1 MTADKPTEGHL
12 KSVKGGQTTGP
23 VGQMPPPLVKV
34 QEKTVD
40 LLGKYLAGMLDGADD
55 KLFDMADSAGES
67 ERDRYFDAMRELRS
81 RRQGLESSFRHAVS
95 NNFRIAILGRD
106 AALDGDVNM
115 EDLAL
120 VEEEELEENVALDSM
135 ARRVRDGCEKQLR
148 IFNHRLEHILEGRE
162 EFSERNNPLDP
173 RQIVVCFSDELEKLD
188 LDIRTRLVVLKLFER
203 MVLAEIGYIVTEA
216 NQCLIDAGVLPEL
229 EAPPIKPTRQPG
241 EVRTEADEPESGSS
255 SSATEHQVFSMLQEL
270 LTAVRVPGGAGPGGD
285 QGIAVMQNGVPYLN
299 GAPVE
304 QDESV
309 RPVSTGD
316 LVSLLDRLQR
326 LEERFEEKSDEDYG
340 DVRSG
345 LAEMLQEED
354 SEAVHA
360 FDQADNDV
368 INLVSMLF
376 DFIMD
381 DDNLA
386 ADIKALLGRLQIPL
400 LKVAIAEKEFFSDDE
415 HPARALVNLM
425 AQVGT
430 GWSPD
435 QGQEDEVYKRIE
447 EAVFSIINDFE
458 SDTGVFERLLEQFR
472 EFSERQNKQI
482 NRVEERV
489 RQVEEGRARSEE
501 SREAAAEVI
510 RKRMNKRLL
519 PKVVIQ
525 MLRDAWQQVLYLTH
539 LREGPESEAWKR
551 RVKLVDALI
560 WSALPH
566 QDEKSR
572 KKLEELS
579 PRLLGGVKAG
589 LDAVGYDSV
598 ETRTVIRELEAIH
611 LRLLKGEE
619 TPRVDADEVVAHQEE
634 EEKTSEQPAGGLT
647 AQGDPEPL
655 EEDHP
660 RVKEVRRMATGAW
673 VEFRKGEGGL
683 RCKLAANIRDG
694 EKLIFIN
701 RRGIKLCEYSA
712 PGFAALLEN
721 DLARI
726 IEESA
731 VFDKALETMI
741 GDLRKSQQGA

>member
-1 MTADKPTEGHL
+1 MTADRQAGEHL
-12 KSVKGGQTTGP
+12 KSVKGDQTTGS

-34 QEKTVD
+34 QEKAVD

-81 RRQGLESSFRHAVS
+81 RRQGLESSFRHAIS

-106 AALDGDVNM
+106 AALDGEVNM
-115 EDLAL
+115 DDLAL

-173 RQIVVCFSDELEKLD
+173 RQIVVCFSDELEKLE

-203 MVLAEIGYIVTEA
+203 MVLAEVGYIVTEA
-216 NQCLIDAGVLPEL
+216 NQCLIEAGILPDL
-229 EAPPIKPTRQPG
+229 EAPPIKPKRQPG
-241 EVRTEADEPESGSS
+241 EVRTEAAESTESPS
-255 SSATEHQVFSMLQEL
+255 SSASEHQVFSMLQEL
-270 LTAVRVPGGAGPGGD
+270 LTAVRVPGTGGAGGD
-285 QGIAVMQNGVPYLN
+285 QGIAVMQNGVPYLD

-309 RPVSTGD
+309 RPVSTRD

-326 LEERFEEKSDEDYG
+326 LEERFEEKTDDDYG

-345 LAEMLQEED
+345 LAEILQEED
-354 SEAVHA
+354 SESIHA

-415 HPARALVNLM
+415 HPARMLVNLM

-435 QGQEDEVYKRIE
+435 QGHEDEVYKRIE

-458 SDTGVFERLLEQFR
+458 SDTEVFQRLLEQFR
-472 EFSERQNKQI
+472 EFSERQSRQI
-482 NRVEERV
+482 DRVEERV

-501 SREAAAEVI
+501 ARQAAAEVI
-510 RKRMNKRLL
+510 SKRMNKRLL

-566 QDEKSR
+566 RDEESR
-572 KKLEELS
+572 NKLRELS

-589 LDAVGYDSV
+589 LDAVGYDAV

-619 TPRVDADEVVAHQEE
+619 TQRVDAADVVEAPQQEQG
-634 EEKTSEQPAGGLT
+634 SEQPAGMVT
-647 AQGDPEPL
+647 AEGDPEPL
-655 EEDHP
+655 DEDHP
-660 RVKEVRRMATGAW
+660 RVKEIRKMATGAW
-673 VEFRKGEGGL
+673 VEFRKGDGGL

-741 GDLRKSQQGA
+741 GDLRKAQGSA